1 MEGLNNIT
9 TESCFIDKQ
18 KNSSN
23 KNLNFSQVS
32 TEYLQKSM
40 MIMAANGNVNTS
52 ERSRILQAKVSD
64 DNIIK
69 LDLHKAK

>member
-23 KNLNFSQVS
+23 KNLNFSEVS
-32 TEYLQKSM
+32 TEYLQKSI

-64 DNIIK
+64 DNKIK